1 VARLNLPAIEAS
13 LRSVQ
18 AEFTELNEHLAAHRD
33 PLDDRVID
41 NTLAGYA
48 YVDTLVADGVDVFAL
63 GQLKHLLE
71 LNALVLCGASEA
83 RRAAHAA
90 HRAATEQRFYDE
102 RDAGIQDVVEWHAGH
117 ADEPAWSRAAGVYVR
132 MLSTPQLFI
141 EGNHRTGVLVMS
153 HILMSAGLPPFVLSV
168 ANARAYFEASTA
180 LRNTHKHSPVALFR
194 LPGLRRRLVAL
205 LRDHD
210 DARYLLV

>member
-1 VARLNLPAIEAS
+1 MIVIVVVAVTALN
-13 LRSVQ
+13 Q
-18 AEFTELNEHLAAHRD
+18 HLAAHRD
-33 PLDDRVID
+33 PLDDRVVD
-41 NTLAGYA
+41 NMLAGYA
-48 YVDTLVADGVDVFAL
+48 FVDTLVADGVDVFAL
-63 GQLKHLLE
+63 GRLKHLLE

-90 HRAATEQRFYDE
+90 HRAATERRFYDE
-102 RDAGIQDVVEWHAGH
+102 PDAGIQDVVEWHAGH

-153 HILMSAGLPPFVLSV
+153 HILMSAGRPPFVLSV

-180 LRNTHKHSPVALFR
+180 LRNTHKNGPVALFR
-194 LPGLRRRLVAL
+194 LPGIRRRLAAL
-205 LRDHD
+205 LRDPD
-210 DARYLLV
+210 DSRYLLV

>member
-1 VARLNLPAIEAS
+1 VNLAEVEVS

-18 AEFTELNEHLAAHRD
+18 TEFTELNQHLAAHRD
-33 PLDDRVID
+33 PLDDRVVD
-41 NTLAGYA
+41 NMLAGYA
-48 YVDTLVADGVDVFAL
+48 FVDALVADGVDVFAL
-63 GQLKHLLE
+63 GRLKHLLE

-90 HRAATEQRFYDE
+90 HRAATERRFYDE
-102 RDAGIQDVVEWHAGH
+102 PDAGIQDVVEWHAGH

-141 EGNHRTGVLVMS
+141 EGNHRSGVLVMS
-153 HILMSAGLPPFVLSV
+153 HILMSAGRPPFVLSV

-180 LRNTHKHSPVALFR
+180 LRNTHKNSPVALFR
-194 LPGLRRRLVAL
+194 LPGIRRRLAAL
-205 LRDHD
+205 LQDPD
-210 DARYLLV
+210 DSRYLLV

>member
-1 VARLNLPAIEAS
+1 M
-13 LRSVQ
+13 
-18 AEFTELNEHLAAHRD
+18 
-33 PLDDRVID
+33 
-41 NTLAGYA
+41 LAGYA
-48 YVDTLVADGVDVFAL
+48 FVDTLVADGVDVFAL

-83 RRAAHAA
+83 RRAAHTA
-90 HRAATEQRFYDE
+90 HRAATERRFYDE
-102 RDAGIQDVVEWHAGH
+102 PDAGIQDVVEWHAGH

-153 HILMSAGLPPFVLSV
+153 QILMSAGLPPFVLSV

-180 LRNTHKHSPVALFR
+180 LRNIHKNSPVALFR
-194 LPGLRRRLVAL
+194 LPGIRRRLVAL

-210 DARYLLV
+210 DSRYLRV